1 MAGPDASLYATA
13 VYGTDT
19 YGDPEVTFIE
29 YGTAVYGRDMYG
41 GQLVTLPTTGVK
53 TTLNVGT
60 VSVSVVDIGTDVSPS
75 VNGNKTTVNLGTVSI
90 TAVQFDFES
99 VKNNYERTRTV
110 YVHRVTNSSDRTVKV
125 A

>member
-1 MAGPDASLYATA
+1 MAGPNASLYATA

-60 VSVSVVDIGTDVSPS
+60 VSVSTVDIGTDASFS
-75 VNGNKTTVNLGTVSI
+75 INGNKTTVNLGTVSI

>member
-1 MAGPDASLYATA
+1 MAGPNASLYATA

-41 GQLVTLPTTGVK
+41 GQLVTPPTTGVK

-60 VSVSVVDIGTDVSPS
+60 VSVSAVDTGTETSFS
-75 VNGNKTTVNLGTVSI
+75 INGNKTTVNLGTVSI

>member
-1 MAGPDASLYATA
+1 MAGPNASLYATA

-19 YGDPEVTFIE
+19 YGDPEVTFIK

-41 GQLVTLPTTGVK
+41 GQLVTPPATGVK
-53 TTLNVGT
+53 TTVSVGT
-60 VSVSVVDIGTDVSPS
+60 VSTSAVDTGTNVSFS

>member
-1 MAGPDASLYATA
+1 MAGPNASLYGTA
-13 VYGTDT
+13 VYATDT
-19 YGDPEVTFIE
+19 YGDPEVTLVS

-41 GQLVTLPTTGVK
+41 GQLVTPPATGVK
-53 TTLNVGT
+53 TTVSVGT
-60 VSVSVVDIGTDVSPS
+60 VSVFAVDTGTNVSPS
-75 VNGNKTTVNLGTVSI
+75 VNGNKTTVSLGTVSI

-110 YVHRVTNSSDRTVKV
+110 YVHRVANSSDRTVKV